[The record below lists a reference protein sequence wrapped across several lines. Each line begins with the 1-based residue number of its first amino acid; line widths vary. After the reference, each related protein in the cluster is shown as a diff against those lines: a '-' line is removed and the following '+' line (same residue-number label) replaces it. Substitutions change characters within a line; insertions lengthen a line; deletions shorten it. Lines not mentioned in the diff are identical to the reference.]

1 MRSSSSFSS
10 VCGFA
15 RAALPVFAL
24 AAGCGTSASTSSPAP
39 SVPDAGPDASPGNVI
54 AFDLS
59 ADVAPSEET
68 HVCQLVRMPTAP
80 AGDTEIFVSGGDYT
94 TTPGTHHF
102 LLFRTA
108 PIDPPLPI
116 GQPLDCFEGQGV
128 MRFERGFVTGG
139 QQRGESADFPAG
151 AALAFKGGDVLL
163 FQGHFLNAG
172 AAPVTAKIHVELR
185 TTPASA
191 VQHRVGTF
199 RFYDPYI
206 FVPGRGAGT
215 ARMRCPVKHD
225 VTIVSAGSHMH
236 RRGVGYRASLDL
248 PGAAP
253 AAAPFFTTTDWEHPP
268 YFHGPLAAPAGSFI
282 RFACDYASTDP
293 ADVVQG
299 LSAETNEMCMFSAF
313 YYPEGAADED
323 ECYDGDEHGGGDRNC
338 AQTLSCIQTCPRSEA
353 PVFGDGK
360 ADVGPCFQKCIV
372 DSCPN
377 VTGKLIPELLC
388 AQAKCPSECAT
399 YGAACSKCVL
409 DNCPNELDTC
419 QALACGN

>member
-1 MRSSSSFSS
+1 MASSFRFVLLAS
-10 VCGFA
+10 
-15 RAALPVFAL
+15 PVFAL
-24 AAGCGTSASTSSPAP
+24 ACVACGGASSASLPEPPVA
-39 SVPDAGPDASPGNVI
+39 DAGAGADASRANVI

-59 ADVAPSEET
+59 ADVAASAET
-68 HVCQLVRMPTAP
+68 HVCQLVQMPAAP
-80 AGDTEIFVSGGDYT
+80 AGDTELFVSGGDYT
-94 TTPGTHHF
+94 TTAGTHHF

-139 QQRGESADFPAG
+139 QLRGENADFPDG

-163 FQGHFLNAG
+163 FQAHFLNAG
-172 AAPVTAKIHVELR
+172 AAAVTARVHVELR
-185 TTPASA
+185 TTPAKS
-191 VQHRVGTF
+191 VRHRVGTF

-206 FVPGRGAGT
+206 FVPGHGAGT

-236 RRGVGYRASLDL
+236 RRGTSYRAMLDL
-248 PGAAP
+248 PGATP
-253 AAAPFFTTTDWEHPP
+253 ATAPFFTTNDWEHPP
-268 YFHGPLAAPAGSFI
+268 YFRGPLVAPAGSFV
-282 RFACDYASTDP
+282 RFACDFASSDP

-299 LSAETNEMCMFSAF
+299 LSAEANEMCMFSAF
-313 YYPEGAADED
+313 YYPEGDLLED
-323 ECYDGDEHGGGDRNC
+323 ECYDGDAHGGGARSC

-377 VTGKLIPELLC
+377 VTGKLFPELLC
-388 AQAKCPSECAT
+388 AQARCAAECAT
-399 YGAACSKCVL
+399 YGATCSKCVL
-409 DNCPNELDTC
+409 DKCPTELNTC